1 MTILAWVVIAISLM
15 FIVAV
20 TTNKKK
26 YDLSVRITT
35 IVLFS
40 PSLLLS
46 ILYLIN

>member
-1 MTILAWVVIAISLM
+1 MTVLAWVVIAISLM

-20 TTNKKK
+20 TTNKK

>member
-20 TTNKKK
+20 TTNKK
-26 YDLSVRITT
+26 YELVVRITT
-35 IVLFS
+35 IVLFL

-46 ILYLIN
+46 VLYLIN

>member
-1 MTILAWVVIAISLM
+1 MTVLAWIVIAISLM

-20 TTNKKK
+20 TTNKK

-46 ILYLIN
+46 ILYLIK

>member
-1 MTILAWVVIAISLM
+1 MTILAWIVIAISLM

-20 TTNKKK
+20 TTNKK

-46 ILYLIN
+46 VLYVIN

>member
-1 MTILAWVVIAISLM
+1 MTILAWIVIAISLM

-20 TTNKKK
+20 TTNKK

-35 IVLFS
+35 TVLFS

-46 ILYLIN
+46 VLYLIK

>member
-20 TTNKKK
+20 TTNKK

-35 IVLFS
+35 VVLFS
-40 PSLLLS
+40 PTLLLS
-46 ILYLIN
+46 VLYLIN

>member
-1 MTILAWVVIAISLM
+1 MTILAWIVIAISLM

-20 TTNKKK
+20 TTNKK

-46 ILYLIN
+46 VLYLIN

>member
-1 MTILAWVVIAISLM
+1 MTVLAWAVIAISLM

-20 TTNKKK
+20 TTNKK

-46 ILYLIN
+46 VLYLIK

>member
-20 TTNKKK
+20 TTNKK
-26 YDLSVRITT
+26 YDLPVRITT

>member
-1 MTILAWVVIAISLM
+1 MKVLAWIVIAISLM

-20 TTNKKK
+20 TTNKK
-26 YDLSVRITT
+26 YELAVRITT

-46 ILYLIN
+46 VLYLIN

>member
-1 MTILAWVVIAISLM
+1 MTVLAWVVIAISLM

-20 TTNKKK
+20 TTNKK

-46 ILYLIN
+46 VLYLIK

>member
-20 TTNKKK
+20 TTNKK

-46 ILYLIN
+46 VLYLIN

>member
-20 TTNKKK
+20 TTNEK
-26 YDLSVRITT
+26 YELAVRITT

-46 ILYLIN
+46 VLYLIN

>member
-1 MTILAWVVIAISLM
+1 MTVLAWIVIAISLM
-15 FIVAV
+15 FILAV
-20 TTNKKK
+20 TTNKK

-46 ILYLIN
+46 VLYLIN

>member
-1 MTILAWVVIAISLM
+1 MTVLAWVVIAISLM

-20 TTNKKK
+20 TTNKK

-46 ILYLIN
+46 VLYLIN

>member
-1 MTILAWVVIAISLM
+1 MTILSWIVIAISLM

-20 TTNKKK
+20 TTNKK

-46 ILYLIN
+46 VLYLIN

>member
-20 TTNKKK
+20 TMNKK
-26 YDLSVRITT
+26 YELAVRILT